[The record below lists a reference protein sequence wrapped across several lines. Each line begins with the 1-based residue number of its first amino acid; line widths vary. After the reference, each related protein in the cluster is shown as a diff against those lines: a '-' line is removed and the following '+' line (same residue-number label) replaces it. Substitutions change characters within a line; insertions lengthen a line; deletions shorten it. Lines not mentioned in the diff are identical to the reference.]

1 MPSLFD
7 SLKST
12 GADRSAFKGDIDTA
26 DATLATY
33 SHDASLFEIKPRA
46 VLFPKDSA
54 DVQSVV
60 RWVNEQNAENQ
71 GGALKSL
78 KGAEL
83 SKFSITARS
92 AGTDMSGGA
101 VGASIIL
108 DFTRYMNKIIE
119 VNGAKGTVQPGCYYR
134 DFEKETMKTGYIIP
148 TYPASREICA
158 VGGMVANNG
167 GGEKSIRYGKTGDH
181 LASLHVVFTDG
192 NEYEVRP
199 LTQAELEKKIALAD
213 PKNAFESSLYKKFWN
228 LIQANYDAVMAAKP
242 DVSKNSAGYYLW
254 NVYDKKAGTFDL
266 CRLIAGSQGTLGII
280 TEITFKLTKAPTHS
294 NILTVFLPDLSH
306 TSQLV
311 NELLP
316 FKPESLETYDDYSM
330 KLAIKFFFDFY
341 KQVGAW
347 GLVKLGCQFL
357 PEVRMMATGGLP
369 KLILM
374 AEFTGASAAEVNKTM
389 VAAEEHIQYFG
400 YKTHIA
406 HSEAEAQKYWKIRR
420 ESFNLLRKHVKG
432 ERTAPFIDDII
443 VKPEFLPEF
452 MPKLQKIMS
461 EYKLTYTIAGHL
473 GNGNFHIIPLMDFK
487 DPHSADVVLE
497 LGKRVYDL
505 VIQYHGSITAEHND
519 GIVRTPYLPLMFGP
533 RVYELFVETKKIF
546 DPANILN
553 PGKKVGGT
561 FDDIRR
567 EMVKTS

>member
-7 SLKST
+7 SLKSA
-12 GADRSAFKGDIDTA
+12 GANRTAWKGDIDTA

-33 SHDASLFEIKPRA
+33 SHDASLFEIRPQA
-46 VLFPKDSA
+46 VLFPRDSA
-54 DVQSVV
+54 DVQAVV
-60 RWVNEQNAENQ
+60 RWVNEQNEND
-71 GGALKSL
+71 A
-78 KGAEL
+78 
-83 SKFSITARS
+83 KFSITARS

-101 VGASIIL
+101 VGAGLIL
-108 DFTRYMNKIIE
+108 DFTRYMNKIISVVGE
-119 VNGAKGTVQPGCYYR
+119 LGTVQPGCYYR

-167 GGEKSIRYGKTGDH
+167 GGEKSIKYGKTGDH
-181 LASLHVVFTDG
+181 LASLRVVFTDG
-192 NEYEVRP
+192 HEYEVRP
-199 LTQAELEKKIALAD
+199 LTQAELEKKAAQND
-213 PKNAFESSLYKKFWN
+213 FEGSVYKKMWN
-228 LIQANYDAVMAAKP
+228 LIQANYDAIMAAKP

-254 NVYDKKAGTFDL
+254 NVYDKAAGTFDL
-266 CRLIAGSQGTLGII
+266 CRIIAGSQGTLGIL
-280 TEITFKLTKAPTHS
+280 TEITFKLVQAPTHS

-330 KLAIKFFFDFY
+330 KLAVKFFFDFY

-347 GLVKLGCQFL
+347 GLVKLGWQFL

-374 AEFTGASAAEVNKTM
+374 AEFTGASAVEVNKTM
-389 VAAEEHIQYFG
+389 KEAEEHIKYFG

-406 HSEAEAQKYWKIRR
+406 RSEAEAQKYWKIRR
-420 ESFNLLRKHVKG
+420 ESFNLLRHHVKG

-452 MPKLQKIMS
+452 MPKLQKIMA
-461 EYKLTYTIAGHL
+461 EYNLVYTIAGHL

-487 DPHSADVVLE
+487 DPHSADIVLE
-497 LGKRVYDL
+497 LGKKVYDL
-505 VIQYHGSITAEHND
+505 VIQYKGSITAEHND
-519 GIVRTPYLPLMFGP
+519 GIVRTPYLPFMFGP
-533 RVYELFVETKKIF
+533 RIYELFVETKKIF
-546 DPANILN
+546 DPSNILN